1 MATADAGQRP
11 SISGKGNITQTLS
24 ERGEQHKPHTLCTR
38 RRESRRMSL
47 EQPIPSVRRHDG
59 YATPIIPGL
68 TPVKT
73 EAPTELPQLR

>member
-11 SISGKGNITQTLS
+11 AIPGKGNITQTLS

-47 EQPIPSVRRHDG
+47 EQPIPSARRRNEP
-59 YATPIIPGL
+59 ATPIIPGL
-68 TPVKT
+68 TTVKT
-73 EAPTELPQLR
+73 ETPAELSQLR